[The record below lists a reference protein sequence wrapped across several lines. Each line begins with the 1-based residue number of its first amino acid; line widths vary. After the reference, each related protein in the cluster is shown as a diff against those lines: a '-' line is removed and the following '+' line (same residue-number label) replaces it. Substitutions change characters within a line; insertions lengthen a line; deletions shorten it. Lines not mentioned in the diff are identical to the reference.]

1 MSFHLRFTNDRQEPP
16 FVLPLFGRQQKLCGN
31 KVLTCLPFRREPP
44 RKCSLA
50 RCMYEIPLEVGSAAY
65 VAKCSF
71 RGMFTLRDN
80 TWHFSLVACL
90 THSFLLLVWIC
101 HRQENAC
108 RREDCYSHV
117 SFCSPRSPVQQRKPT
132 IYFCVGTKQLF
143 SQTHKR
149 SRSRDTV
156 CTACKQPCASSKGI
170 LYRRGALE
178 VRPEVRWL

>member
-1 MSFHLRFTNDRQEPP
+1 MPP
-16 FVLPLFGRQQKLCGN
+16 ISEGATEKMQSCTMRVRNSAGSGFRCICGKVFVFSWH
-31 KVLTCLPFRREPP
+31 V
-44 RKCSLA
+44 
-50 RCMYEIPLEVGSAAY
+50 
-65 VAKCSF
+65 
-71 RGMFTLRDN
+71 LRDN

-101 HRQENAC
+101 HRPENAC
-108 RREDCYSHV
+108 RREDSYSHV